1 LIVYFEIRVRCDSP
15 IAQPKTKKMDFTA
28 PFIVEENESPDK
40 ELCGKTNQTYFLDHC
55 DKVAICGCEECS
67 ELFCS
72 GCMEHHL
79 SSKKFKTHTKTEIS
93 TKTPKCLNHPTEP
106 SKFFCFEDKC
116 CLCSTC
122 ALLNHKDHDILD
134 IKEATQ
140 KLQQEME
147 NFSAEEKIK
156 SIEES
161 IEKINVDI
169 SKRDQKYEL
178 DSKKLKEDYIMD
190 LDTLDNSKLK
200 LKENFNTLMNFKENK
215 KSSNILLLLQLKDE
229 FDIVSEEIIKEI
241 YSFGWNN
248 CGQLGSGNT
257 TDQTTPQLIS
267 TLKNKKIK
275 NVVCGN
281 HYSIIITGKLISLK
295 KQRMVSIHL
304 DTMVMDN

>member
-1 LIVYFEIRVRCDSP
+1 
-15 IAQPKTKKMDFTA
+15 MDFTA

-40 ELCGKTNQTYFLDHC
+40 EPCGKMNQTYFLDYC
-55 DKVAICGCEECS
+55 DKVATCGCEECS

-72 GCMEHHL
+72 SCMEQHL
-79 SSKKFKTHTKTEIS
+79 SFKKYKTHTKAALL
-93 TKTPKCLNHPTEP
+93 TKAPKCLNHPTEP
-106 SKFFCFEDKC
+106 SKIFCFDDKC
-116 CLCSTC
+116 CLCLTC

-147 NFSAEEKIK
+147 SFSAEEKIK

-169 SKRDQKYEL
+169 SKRDQKYEQ

-248 CGQLGSGNT
+248 CGQLGLGNT
-257 TDQTTPQLIS
+257 IDQTTPQLIS
-267 TLKNKKIK
+267 ALKNEKIK
-275 NVVCGN
+275 NVVCGYQ
-281 HYSIIITGKLISLK
+281 HSIIITGKFK
-295 KQRMVSIHL
+295 F
-304 DTMVMDN
+304 D